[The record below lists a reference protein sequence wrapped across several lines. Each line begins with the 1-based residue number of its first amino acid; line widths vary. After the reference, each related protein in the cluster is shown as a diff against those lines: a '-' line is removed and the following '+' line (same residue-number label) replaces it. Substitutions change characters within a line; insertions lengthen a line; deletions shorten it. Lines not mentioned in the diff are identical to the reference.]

1 MNLRRALIAIL
12 TAIAWTALP
21 AAGQIPKV
29 GYIATASPESTKHLL
44 DAFRAGMRERG
55 YVEGQNV
62 VMEYRWADG
71 TSLRLEDLA
80 AELVRTKVD
89 VILAWGTPASA
100 AAKKA
105 TSTIPIVMTA
115 VGDPVGA
122 SLVANLARPG
132 GNVTGLTNSD
142 VGLAAK
148 RLELL
153 KTIVPGLSSV
163 GVLKNPSNPS
173 SALQYQETQAAAKLL
188 GIGLHA
194 MDVRSPQDFEAVFAA
209 AAKARV
215 SAMIGLGD
223 PMFVSHRDQI
233 AGLALKSR
241 LASAFPRAE
250 IAQAGALMAYGPS
263 NVDQFRQAAGYV
275 QKILQG
281 AKPGDLPIEQ
291 PARMELVINLRTAK
305 GLGLTLPASL
315 LVRADVV
322 ID

>member
-1 MNLRRALIAIL
+1 MNLRRALMVVL
-12 TAIAWTALP
+12 TAIAWTALS
-21 AAGQIPKV
+21 AAAQVPKV
-29 GYIATASPESTKHLL
+29 GYIATASPASTKHLL
-44 DAFRAGMRERG
+44 DAFRAGLRERG

-62 VMEYRWADG
+62 LIEYRWAEA
-71 TSLRLEDLA
+71 TSRRLDDLA
-80 AELVRTKVD
+80 AELVRAKVD

-105 TSTIPIVMTA
+105 TSRIPIVMTA

-122 SLVANLARPG
+122 GLVSNLARPG

-153 KTIVPGLSSV
+153 KTILPTLSSV
-163 GVLKNPSNPS
+163 GVLKNPGNQS
-173 SALQYQETQAAAKLL
+173 SVLQYQETQAAARLL
-188 GIGLHA
+188 GISLHA
-194 MDVRSPQDFEAVFAA
+194 MDVRAPQDFEAAFATA
-209 AAKARV
+209 ARAGV
-215 SAMIGLGD
+215 SAMLGLGE
-223 PMFVSHRDQI
+223 PMFISHRDQV
-233 AGLALKSR
+233 AGLALKAR

-250 IAQAGALMAYGPS
+250 IAEAGALMAYGPN
-263 NVDQFRQAAGYV
+263 NVDQFRQAASYV

-291 PARMELVINLRTAK
+291 PTKLELVINLRTAK
-305 GLGLTLPASL
+305 SLGLTLPTSL
-315 LVRADVV
+315 LMRADVI